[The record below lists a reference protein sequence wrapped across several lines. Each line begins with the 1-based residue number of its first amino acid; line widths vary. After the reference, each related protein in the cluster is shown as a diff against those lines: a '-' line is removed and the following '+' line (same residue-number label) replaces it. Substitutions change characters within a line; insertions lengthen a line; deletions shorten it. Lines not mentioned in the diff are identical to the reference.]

1 MDVARRAGVSKGAV
15 SFALNDRP
23 GVAPQTRE
31 RILAAAR
38 DLGWQPS
45 TRARALSRSR
55 AFAVGLVMRRAP
67 ELLGADPFFPQFL
80 AGVESVLA
88 GRGSALVLQVVG
100 DDDEAEAASYRRLA
114 GQGRVDGVF
123 LNDMLVDDHRFGLLA
138 GLGLP
143 AVAVGRPTGP
153 CPFPVVTVDDRQG
166 VAGLVEHLLGLGHRR
181 IGFVGGPEGYVHS
194 LSRRAA
200 WRQALEAAG
209 VAPGPELVADF
220 TGPGGAAATRAL
232 LELADPPTAIVY
244 ANDVMAIAGMG
255 VAIGARPRGAGRPVG
270 HRLRRR
276 APGRPRRPAADH
288 RPPGRHGLGPGRGRR
303 CCWRSS
309 EGRAAADVELPP
321 GHPRLPSIHR
331 PAPTGV
337 SRTFP
342 KEAPMPST
350 RIRLWIAV
358 VATLG
363 LALVGCGGGGGQSAD
378 KAAQAKGPIKI
389 WYSNNE
395 DEVKWG
401 KAVVAAWNQAHA
413 DSR

>member
-1 MDVARRAGVSKGAV
+1 MSKGAV

-23 GVAPQTRE
+23 GVAPQTRD

-38 DLGWQPS
+38 ELGWQPS

-88 GRGSALVLQVVG
+88 ERGSALVLQVVA
-100 DDDEAEAASYRRLA
+100 DDDEAEASSYRRLA
-114 GQGRVDGVF
+114 SQGRVDGVF
-123 LNDMLVDDHRFGLLA
+123 LNDLRVEERRFGLLA

-166 VAGLVEHLLGLGHRR
+166 VAGTVAHLLGLGHRR
-181 IGFVGGPEGYVHS
+181 VAFVGGTEGYVHS
-194 LSRRAA
+194 LSRRTA

-209 VAPGPELVADF
+209 VAPGPELTADF

-232 LELADPPTAIVY
+232 LELSRPTHRDRVRQRRH
-244 ANDVMAIAGMG
+244 GHRRHG
-255 VAIGARPRGAGRPVG
+255 RGHRARPRGARRPVG

-288 RPPGRHGLGPGRGRR
+288 RPPGRHGLGPGGRH
-303 CCWRSS
+303 
-309 EGRAAADVELPP
+309 GAAGGAARAAPP
-321 GHPRLPSIHR
+321 PTSSCHPPR
-331 PAPTGV
+331 PVFRASTGPP
-337 SRTFP
+337 RP
-342 KEAPMPST
+342 E
-350 RIRLWIAV
+350 
-358 VATLG
+358 
-363 LALVGCGGGGGQSAD
+363 
-378 KAAQAKGPIKI
+378 
-389 WYSNNE
+389 
-395 DEVKWG
+395 
-401 KAVVAAWNQAHA
+401 
-413 DSR
+413 

>member
-1 MDVARRAGVSKGAV
+1 MRHTQEQHSGRSTGPGPRGRGPTIVDVARRAGVSKGAV

-23 GVAPQTRE
+23 GVAPQTRD

-38 DLGWQPS
+38 ELEWQPS
-45 TRARALSRSR
+45 TRAVALSRSR

-80 AGVESVLA
+80 AGVESALA

-114 GQGRVDGVF
+114 SQGRVDGVF

-153 CPFPVVTVDDRQG
+153 CPFPMVTVDDHQG
-166 VAGLVEHLLGLGHRR
+166 VVRLVEHLLGLGHRR
-181 IGFVGGPEGYVHS
+181 VGFVGGPEGYVHS
-194 LSRRAA
+194 RSRRTA

-209 VAPGPELVADF
+209 VAPGPDLVADF

-255 VAIGARPRGAGRPVG
+255 VAIGLGLEVPGDLSVAGFDDVPLAAHVAPPLTTVRQDALAWGRAAAEVLLAVSDGRP
-270 HRLRRR
+270 
-276 APGRPRRPAADH
+276 
-288 RPPGRHGLGPGRGRR
+288 
-303 CCWRSS
+303 
-309 EGRAAADVELPP
+309 AADVELPP
-321 GHPRLPSIHR
+321 ATPVFRASTGSPRP
-331 PAPTGV
+331 G
-337 SRTFP
+337 
-342 KEAPMPST
+342 
-350 RIRLWIAV
+350 
-358 VATLG
+358 
-363 LALVGCGGGGGQSAD
+363 
-378 KAAQAKGPIKI
+378 
-389 WYSNNE
+389 
-395 DEVKWG
+395 
-401 KAVVAAWNQAHA
+401 
-413 DSR
+413 